1 MPNLVTLSR
10 RALLASA
17 LAVGL
22 HSAARAEPPADAA
35 PRTKLLVGFQD
46 WTLPET
52 VAASGV
58 LAGAPYDIQWVVLPG
73 PAAQLSAL
81 YSKAIDVGHMGDT
94 SLIIE
99 QGKAKTPWTA
109 QTAPLQIVAG
119 WRATN
124 AKYPPIVTVG
134 RVAAGVN
141 TLADLKGR
149 TWAYNFGGFNYL
161 QYVLS
166 TLKAGFGPKDYEPV
180 QLADQNAT
188 SAAFLAG
195 RVDGFSGS
203 AIVVA
208 EAVERGTAKVLVT
221 SDDLDIPAL
230 NVLSARGDVLRDPAK
245 KAALGDFLARVR
257 RHWDWFAVNTATVET
272 LLVEK
277 LKQTPAR
284 ARVSAE
290 YLKASFQPLDDDL
303 VRREQRIADV
313 LFEAKAIPNKIDVAV
328 EFTRDFN
335 TATVPAA
342 QN

>member
-1 MPNLVTLSR
+1 MPIRLLPSR
-10 RALLASA
+10 RALLAVLLA
-17 LAVGL
+17 LVPAPSFAEGPVPDG
-22 HSAARAEPPADAA
+22 AA
-35 PRTKLLVGFQD
+35 RTKLLVGFQD

-81 YSKAIDVGHMGDT
+81 YSKAIDIGHMGDT

-99 QGKAKTPWTA
+99 QGKAKAPWTPEA
-109 QTAPLQIVAG
+109 VPLQIVAG
-119 WRATN
+119 WRATD
-124 AKYPPIVTVG
+124 AQYPPIVTVG
-134 RVAAGVN
+134 RTAAGVN
-141 TLADLKGR
+141 ALADLRGR

-208 EAVERGTAKVLVT
+208 EAIERGTAKVLVT

-230 NVLSARGDVLRDPAK
+230 NVLTARGDVLRDPVK
-245 KAALGDFLARVR
+245 KAALSDFLARLR
-257 RHWDWFAVNTATVET
+257 RHWDWFSANTGKVES

-284 ARVSAE
+284 AKISTA
-290 YLKASFQPLDDDL
+290 YLKASFQPLDDAL
-303 VRREQRIADV
+303 IRREQRIADV
-313 LFEAKAIPNKIDVAV
+313 LFEAKAIPNKIDVTV
-328 EFTRDFN
+328 EFSRDFN
-335 TATVPAA
+335 AATAPSA